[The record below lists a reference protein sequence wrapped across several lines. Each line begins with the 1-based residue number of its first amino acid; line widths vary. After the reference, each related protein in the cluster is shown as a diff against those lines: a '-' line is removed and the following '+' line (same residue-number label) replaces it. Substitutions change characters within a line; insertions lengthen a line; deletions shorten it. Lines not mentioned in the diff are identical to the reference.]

1 MPKKEPSEIRI
12 IRRVTTPFLEA
23 IPPQVIHFDAYIYA
37 VVQRKEGLDLPD
49 EKFGKDVRI
58 DPAILNWKRKTITA
72 IIPLNINTGISSLE
86 DLDQNWFE
94 SLEAS
99 FLVLIFGSLP

>member
-1 MPKKEPSEIRI
+1 MSKKEPNEIRI
-12 IRRVTTPFLEA
+12 TRRVTTPFLEA
-23 IPPQVIHFDAYIYA
+23 VPPQIIHFDAYIYA

-58 DPAILNWKRKTITA
+58 DPATLNWKRKTITA
-72 IIPLNINTGISSLE
+72 IIPLNINTGIKSIE
-86 DLDQNWFE
+86 DLDPSWFE

-99 FLVLIFGSLP
+99 FLALIYGSLP

>member
-1 MPKKEPSEIRI
+1 MLEKIPTEIKI
-12 IRRVTTPFLEA
+12 TRRVTTPFLEA
-23 IPPQVIHFDAYIYA
+23 IPPEIIHFDAYIYA
-37 VVQRKEGLDLPD
+37 VVRRKDGLNLSG

-58 DPAILNWKRKTITA
+58 DPAIFNWTRKTITA
-72 IIPLNINTGISSLE
+72 VIPFNINTGINSLE

-99 FLVLIFGSLP
+99 FLALIYSCLP